1 MKAHMKFLLA
11 LTMLITVGAQAQQP
25 ANPDGAVTLDAKAFR
40 ERSKTEP
47 NAVILDVRTPEE
59 VSQGMIAG
67 AQVLNFKSSDFAS
80 KIGQLDKNKTY
91 FVYCKGGG
99 RSSKTVDLMKSSGFK
114 HVHELDNG
122 YDGWVDAGY
131 PVKKPQ

>member
-1 MKAHMKFLLA
+1 MFASIC
-11 LTMLITVGAQAQQP
+11 TQAQQP
-25 ANPDGAVTLDAKAFR
+25 ANPDGPVTLDAKAFR

-59 VSQGMIAG
+59 VSKGVIAG
-67 AQVLNFKSSDFAS
+67 SKVLDFRSSDFAS

-99 RSSKTVDLMKSSGFK
+99 RSSRTVDLMKNSGFK
-114 HVHELDNG
+114 HVHELKDG

-131 PVKKPQ
+131 PVQKP